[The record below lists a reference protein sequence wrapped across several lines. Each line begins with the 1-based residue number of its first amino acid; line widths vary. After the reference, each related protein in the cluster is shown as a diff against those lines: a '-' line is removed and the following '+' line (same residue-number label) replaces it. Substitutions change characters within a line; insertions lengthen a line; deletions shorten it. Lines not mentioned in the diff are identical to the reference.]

1 MFDLEDL
8 LADLSKHNTPPTRKP
23 ANPQETASRT
33 IEEVAGSEPA
43 THPQAPATHPQTP
56 ATSTPLAGDLR
67 VMRVDA
73 GNLLAHDNAVQDE
86 EKPNLAG
93 LRVGGVF
100 AKQQPTLP
108 MGWAYLLEQVEP
120 LAARLVE
127 LQAPVLRLDVEHVA
141 RGYQSI
147 EGMDFEGVAKLLRR
161 MIEAVAQQYPR
172 ADDIHV
178 IAQWPGK
185 WPEKTR
191 NEVLAGWESVT
202 L

>member
-8 LADLSKHNTPPTRKP
+8 LADLSKHNTLPTRKP
-23 ANPQETASRT
+23 ANPQETTSRT
-33 IEEVAGSEPA
+33 TKEVAGSE
-43 THPQAPATHPQTP
+43 PATHPQTP

-73 GNLLAHDNAVQDE
+73 GSLPAHDNALQDE
-86 EKPNLAG
+86 KKPNLAG

-100 AKQQPTLP
+100 AKQPTLP
-108 MGWAYLLEQVEP
+108 TSWAYLLEQVEP

-127 LQAPVLRLDVEHVA
+127 LQAPVLRLDVEGVA
-141 RGYQSI
+141 RGYRSI
-147 EGMDFEGVAKLLRR
+147 ENMTVEEVAKLLRW
-161 MIEAVAQQYPR
+161 MIGEVAREYSK
-172 ADDIHV
+172 ADDVNV

-191 NEVLAGWESVT
+191 NEVLWSLLT